1 MPMLAMLYESK
12 TGCAFGFAVYAL
24 RAHPRYLACYIY
36 RLCLALG
43 LVMVGWGQL
52 GISFWLGSERVRW
65 AIFEQVRPSETCPE
79 PEASQATVTHCQS
92 TNHRLFHA
100 VCTIMKHA

>member
-24 RAHPRYLACYIY
+24 RAHPRYLAYYIY

-79 PEASQATVTHCQS
+79 ASVNDGFCFTLIIWLRFTQHSLCRES
-92 TNHRLFHA
+92 N
-100 VCTIMKHA
+100 